1 MKDCD
6 PPQQRGNKATL
17 RGENLE
23 ETETIWGEKK
33 LKGKRQSK
41 DKNSSYKNKE
51 VIGCNEQLCDYSQYC
66 VVYLRMLREVDLK
79 SSCKKKNCNC
89 VW

>member
-1 MKDCD
+1 L
-6 PPQQRGNKATL
+6 G
-17 RGENLE
+17 GENLE

-51 VIGCNEQLCDYSQYC
+51 VIGCNEQLCDYS
-66 VVYLRMLREVDLK
+66 
-79 SSCKKKNCNC
+79 
-89 VW
+89 